1 MPLTISDSS
10 VLIHL
15 SKIKRLQLLRDF
27 YGNVAIPPAVWK
39 EVIDEGKGRYGA
51 LELNKA
57 YNKGWLQ
64 INYPQ
69 NNSILRL
76 LKRELDQGE
85 AEAITLAIENIS
97 SILLIDET
105 DGRKI
110 ARLYN
115 LKIAGVIGILIRAK
129 AENKITT
136 LRDEMDKL
144 VKDGGFWMSKELY
157 QKALNAVGE

>member
-15 SKIKRLQLLRDF
+15 SKIGRLELVRAF

-39 EVIDEGKGRYGA
+39 EVIDDGKGRSGA
-51 LELNKA
+51 LEVKKA
-57 YNKGWLQ
+57 YNEGWIQ

-69 NNSILRL
+69 NKNLLRL
-76 LKRELDQGE
+76 LKRNLDDGE

-105 DGRKI
+105 DARKI
-110 ARLYN
+110 GRL
-115 LKIAGVIGILIRAK
+115 
-129 AENKITT
+129 
-136 LRDEMDKL
+136 
-144 VKDGGFWMSKELY
+144 
-157 QKALNAVGE
+157 